1 MNRSALLLIVPLLA
15 GCDVSA
21 KYPAKGDE
29 NVSIHA
35 DESGH
40 IAFNLPIA
48 EGQVKVPTT
57 MMHNGN
63 FDIDGVKLMPG
74 SSVTGFNLDA
84 HGNGAT
90 VDMSFTAPAPPEQV
104 RSYYVDQFDKQGI
117 KVALTGETVT
127 GKSKDG
133 SPFTIYVSPAPGGS
147 LVEYRLELEMR
158 PYPRFITNDAL
169 LVRLPAVLAALDQH
183 VK

>member
-74 SSVTGFNLDA
+74 SSVTGVSVFARDQ
-84 HGNGAT
+84 GAQT
-90 VDMSFTAPAPPEQV
+90 TIAFAAPAPPNDV
-104 RSYYVDQFDKQGI
+104 RSYFADQFKKQG
-117 KVALTGETVT
+117 VEAALSGDSVT
-127 GKSKDG
+127 GKTKDG
-133 SPFTIYVSPAPGGS
+133 TPFTIQVTPAASGS
-147 LVEYRLELEMR
+147 KGTIV
-158 PYPRFITNDAL
+158 IQSKD
-169 LVRLPAVLAALDQH
+169 
-183 VK
+183 

>member
-1 MNRSALLLIVPLLA
+1 MTRSAILLLLPLLA
-15 GCDVSA
+15 SCNMHS
-21 KYPAKGDE
+21 KNPANGDE

-48 EGQVKVPTT
+48 EGQVKVPTG

-74 SSVTGFNLDA
+74 SSVTGFNLEA
-84 HGNGAT
+84 HDHGAT
-90 VDMSFTAPAPPEQV
+90 VDMSFNAPGSPDDV
-104 RSYYVDQFDKQGI
+104 RSYFLDQFKAKG
-117 KVALTGETVT
+117 VEAALAGDSVS

-133 SPFTIYVSPAPGGS
+133 SPFIIHVSPAASGS
-147 LVEYRLELEMR
+147 KGIISIQSKE
-158 PYPRFITNDAL
+158 
-169 LVRLPAVLAALDQH
+169 
-183 VK
+183 